1 MVYNHLRRESW
12 ALRGTAINP
21 DCIKATEAIAENAGR
36 ASRVLQRCA
45 DDAGILTGI
54 GIGTAFGL
62 LVAMMIIILAIR
74 LIVRLL
80 NLGAAPDSSEG
91 DPETREKA
99 LAAVVAVTTL
109 LADQSRSDEHPATGA

>member
-12 ALRGTAINP
+12 TLRGTAINP
-21 DCIKATEAIAENAGR
+21 DCIKATEAIAENA
-36 ASRVLQRCA
+36 AMVARVLQRCA

-62 LVAMMIIILAIR
+62 LVAMMVIIHAIR
-74 LIVRLL
+74 LIVRRL
-80 NLGAAPDSSEG
+80 NPRAFDSSEG
-91 DPETREKA
+91 APETREKA

-109 LADQSRSDEHPATGA
+109 LADQSRADEHPAAGH